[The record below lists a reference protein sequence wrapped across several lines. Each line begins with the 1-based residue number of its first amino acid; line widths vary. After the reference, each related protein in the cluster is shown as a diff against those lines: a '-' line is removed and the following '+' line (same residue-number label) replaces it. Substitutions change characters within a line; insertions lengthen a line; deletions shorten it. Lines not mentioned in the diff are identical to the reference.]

1 LTVSGASGFYGTLAT
16 DTGGVVKLIADDSS
30 DIVDAVFDALDKI
43 LTDVWYEVGE
53 LPEGVEVTLTPEVH
67 HDKPGDTTVE
77 SKKR

>member
-1 LTVSGASGFYGTLAT
+1 M
-16 DTGGVVKLIADDSS
+16 KLIADDSS